1 MRKFQRVA
9 LVAATVAG
17 LSFLGAGVS
26 SAAGGEDAPPQI
38 TAVANSSANALA
50 VGGGYYTTPE
60 TAQTEAQ
67 PQAQPE
73 AQPQAQPEAQP
84 QAQPQAQPEAQP
96 QAQPEAQPQAQPE
109 QGDQNQGGE

>member
-9 LVAATVAG
+9 VVAAAVAG

-50 VGGGYYTTPE
+50 VGGGYYAGPQE
-60 TAQTEAQ
+60 Q
-67 PQAQPE
+67 PQDQGQEQGQEQGKPA
-73 AQPQAQPEAQP
+73 
-84 QAQPQAQPEAQP
+84 
-96 QAQPEAQPQAQPE
+96 PE
-109 QGDQNQGGE
+109 QGGGEQHQGDQGE

>member
-38 TAVANSSANALA
+38 TAVASSTANALA
-50 VGGGYYTTPE
+50 VGGGYYAAP
-60 TAQTEAQ
+60 QAQ
-67 PQAQPE
+67 PQAQL
-73 AQPQAQPEAQP
+73 

-96 QAQPEAQPQAQPE
+96 QAQGNSAPE
-109 QGDQNQGGE
+109 QGGYDQNQGGE

>member
-38 TAVANSSANALA
+38 TAVASSTANALA
-50 VGGGYYTTPE
+50 VGGGYYAAP
-60 TAQTEAQ
+60 QAQ
-67 PQAQPE
+67 PQAQL
-73 AQPQAQPEAQP
+73 

-96 QAQPEAQPQAQPE
+96 QAQPEAQPQAQGNSAPE
-109 QGDQNQGGE
+109 QGGYDQNQGGE

>member
-9 LVAATVAG
+9 VVAAAVAG

-50 VGGGYYTTPE
+50 VGGGYYAGPQE
-60 TAQTEAQ
+60 Q
-67 PQAQPE
+67 PQDQGQEQGKPA
-73 AQPQAQPEAQP
+73 
-84 QAQPQAQPEAQP
+84 
-96 QAQPEAQPQAQPE
+96 PE
-109 QGDQNQGGE
+109 QGGGEQHQGDQGE

>member
-17 LSFLGAGVS
+17 LSLLGAGVS

-38 TAVANSSANALA
+38 TAVANSTANALA
-50 VGGGYYTTPE
+50 VGGGYYAAPQAE
-60 TAQTEAQ
+60 

-73 AQPQAQPEAQP
+73 AQPQEQGNPG
-84 QAQPQAQPEAQP
+84 
-96 QAQPEAQPQAQPE
+96 PE
-109 QGDQNQGGE
+109 QGGYDENQGGE

>member
-60 TAQTEAQ
+60 TAQSE
-67 PQAQPE
+67 AQPE

-84 QAQPQAQPEAQP
+84 QAQPQANSG
-96 QAQPEAQPQAQPE
+96 PE
-109 QGDQNQGGE
+109 QGGSDQNQGGE

>member
-1 MRKFQRVA
+1 MLTLSSRAGRYRLDQKGSIMRKFQRVA

-38 TAVANSSANALA
+38 TAVANSTANALA
-50 VGGGYYTTPE
+50 VGGGYYATPQAE
-60 TAQTEAQ
+60 

-73 AQPQAQPEAQP
+73 AQPEAQP
-84 QAQPQAQPEAQP
+84 QEQGNSG
-96 QAQPEAQPQAQPE
+96 PE
-109 QGDQNQGGE
+109 QGGYDQNQGGE

>member
-9 LVAATVAG
+9 VVAAAVAG

-50 VGGGYYTTPE
+50 VGGGYYAGPQE
-60 TAQTEAQ
+60 Q
-67 PQAQPE
+67 PQGQEQGQEQGKPGSE
-73 AQPQAQPEAQP
+73 QGGDDQH
-84 QAQPQAQPEAQP
+84 
-96 QAQPEAQPQAQPE
+96 
-109 QGDQNQGGE
+109 QGDQGEQGE